1 MSDIDVANS
10 LQVQNGLRR
19 AQWAIRWSRQGGSK
33 FWSARPLADLRND
46 EDHRRYRV
54 IEGKRR
60 QLKRARKAKVI
71 NIAHERIE
79 RTRRKARVYW

>member
-1 MSDIDVANS
+1 VNDVAND
-10 LQVQNGLRR
+10 LQKRNSERL

-33 FWSARPLADLRND
+33 FWGARPLADLRD
-46 EDHRRYRV
+46 QEDHRRYRV

-60 QLKRARKAKVI
+60 RAKKAKVI

>member
-1 MSDIDVANS
+1 MVDVANC
-10 LQVQNGLRR
+10 LQAHNGLRR

-33 FWSARPLADLRND
+33 FWSARPLMDLRNE
-46 EDHRRYRV
+46 EDLRLYRV

-60 QLKRARKAKVI
+60 QVKRAKKAKVI

-79 RTRRKARVYW
+79 RTRRKARLSW

>member
-1 MSDIDVANS
+1 VNDVAND
-10 LQVQNGLRR
+10 LQKRNSERL
-19 AQWAIRWSRQGGSK
+19 AAWAVRWSRQGGTK
-33 FWSARPLADLRND
+33 FWSARPLNDLRNE

-60 QLKRARKAKVI
+60 ALKRARKAKVI